1 MTNDLVLSVQRDITL
16 DIINVA
22 IQGGAIMHT
31 SRLFKTDNA
40 EGAAAIMLK
49 GYELGLPMTAAFDF
63 IHNIKGKLSLSPAGA
78 LALIHASGQLK
89 ELTFDEQPDSCTV
102 TMTRT
107 NGITYTSKF
116 TMAMAAQADL
126 IKPGGNWTSYPANML
141 RWRAIGYCADVLF
154 GDILAG
160 MKTADQFGANINE
173 AGEVIEGV
181 VIE

>member
-16 DIINVA
+16 DILNVA
-22 IQGGAIMHT
+22 SHGGAIMHA
-31 SRLFKTDNA
+31 SRMFNTANA
-40 EGAAAIMLK
+40 EQAAAIMLK

-63 IHNIKGKLSLSPAGA
+63 IHNIQGKLSLSPAGA

-89 ELTFDEQPDSCTV
+89 TLTFDEQPDSCTV
-102 TMTRT
+102 VMTRS
-107 NGITYTSKF
+107 NGLSYTSKF
-116 TMAMAAQADL
+116 TLAMAAAAGLTKQ
-126 IKPGGNWTSYPANML
+126 GGNWDKYPANML